1 MRAGSLSEFSFV
13 LDNLTISK
21 NGNISIAGS
30 PPKILQL
37 KKFKGCAVVTAN
49 SITTS
54 ENKIFLG
61 IQLNCRPTPVVSY
74 SLIDTKKGEFVWS
87 KGQYSLGLG
96 PMLFFKGDLYLNT
109 GSELKKL
116 STKTGNA
123 MWSIDDLEKERGI
136 RHLKRILAEGD
147 RLILHHTIG
156 KYGRSFSEL
165 ALNLKTGSVY
175 VEEEY

>member
-109 GSELKKL
+109 G
-116 STKTGNA
+116 NA